1 MLTKERTSKLKYA
14 AVVLALLAVLV
25 CCLVSCGDA
34 TPVSIEYVEGSATKV
49 EYNQGDAFDCAG
61 AKIKVTYDNGAVE
74 TKDVTADMVGNAPL
88 MLGVTTIGVTY
99 SENGATVVGYIPVT
113 VKDPFGADKQA
124 AITGLYAIDD
134 VANNSTD
141 KGVATLIRDYTAKIN
156 QAGSKDAIDAVV
168 NNFKSAVA
176 DYLADKQAVLTELNA
191 VDLSGLYSTFVQDI
205 LSLKENAIA
214 NIKAASTID
223 EAEDYLAS
231 FKVAVQNKLDEQKA
245 HEGDGNNQ
253 GQILDKIDIL
263 NMIEAYEAKTQLLM
277 NIVEKAYDNGRGE
290 ITADVYNLKMYG
302 DGADVKGYEYVM
314 ARLAYWEKYITLAI
328 NIAGVMD
335 SIDGEVKALITTPVD
350 EIAALL
356 SASEGITVLPIE
368 YTWDEAAAKYVDGED
383 ATGDLLADIAA
394 HKTAGATEF
403 GTAGLQALLNA
414 YGVNTATG
422 NDIITELVDAIQT
435 KYNALLTVR
444 GNAAAADLI
453 DLIDT
458 AFNTADGGA
467 KKVAVDAAW
476 DALKTWATANGILS
490 LDATITEFNNNLVWD
505 KTFAGEYFVELIDGK
520 WNTTIDDES
529 WSNYEI
535 NYDYVELYYVPNID
549 LLIEATQAQDAYEVK
564 VLEEAIATVILSY
577 TNAADDK
584 KRIEAAQDALDAYL
598 ATYGQ
603 EIYDKYDL
611 GTTQDEVTDAAD
623 QYTTLEGMAKAVNDA
638 IDAYEALL
646 AAESRDVV
654 RSDYE
659 AEEAVLKAAY
669 DLYCEFA
676 AANTDAGVIY
686 TDVIE
691 NSDATTVTN
700 NETNLVAYMDT
711 YVALAYA
718 EERHVQA
725 DKIINAAWL
734 VREDNIPTDQ
744 TLFRKALQEYKQ
756 GKIDS
761 ISVGAAY
768 DYDKTGKTNFNYD
781 ELLAANIQNVKDAAA
796 DVAGE
801 IAGATYENGNLVLPT
816 AP

>member
-263 NMIEAYEAKTQLLM
+263 NTIDAYEAKTALLM
-277 NIVEKAYDNGRGE
+277 SIVQNAYDNNE
-290 ITADVYNLKMYG
+290 ITADTYNLKMYG
-302 DGADVKGYEYVM
+302 DGADVKGYEYVV

-356 SASEGITVLPIE
+356 TASEGVTVLPIE
-368 YTWDEAAAKYVDGED
+368 YAWDEANLAYINGADV
-383 ATGDLLADIAA
+383 TGDLLATIAGHVA
-394 HKTAGATEF
+394 DADTEF
-403 GTAGLQALLNA
+403 GATGLQMLLNA

-422 NDIITELVDAIQT
+422 NDIITEIVDTIQA
-435 KYNALLTVR
+435 KYDALLAIR
-444 GNAAAADLI
+444 GAAVTADLI

-458 AFNTADGGA
+458 AYNTADGGA

-611 GTTQDEVTDAAD
+611 GTTQADVTSALD

-646 AAESRDVV
+646 AAESRGVV

-676 AANTDAGVIY
+676 AANTDADDVIY

-756 GKIDS
+756 GKIDF
-761 ISVGAAY
+761 ISVDAAY
-768 DYDKTGKTNFNYD
+768 DYDNTDKTNFNYD
-781 ELLAANIQNVKDAAA
+781 ELLADNIQNVKNAAA
-796 DVAGE
+796 DVAGK
-801 IAGATYENGNLVLPT
+801 IAGATYENGALVFPT

>member
-49 EYNQGDAFDCAG
+49 EYNQGDAFDCTG

-88 MLGVTTIGVTY
+88 TLGVTTIGVTY
-99 SENGATVVGYIPVT
+99 SENGATVIGYIPVT
-113 VKDPFGADKQA
+113 VKDPFDADKQA

-134 VANNSTD
+134 VANNATD
-141 KGVATLIRDYTAKIN
+141 KGVATLIRDYTAMIN

-176 DYLADKQAVLTELNA
+176 DYLADKQAVLAELEA
-191 VDLSGLYSTFVQDI
+191 EDLSGLYSTFIQDV

-223 EAEDYLAS
+223 EAKDYLAS
-231 FKVAVQNKLDEQKA
+231 FKVAVQNKLREQEA
-245 HEGDGNNQ
+245 HEGDGENA
-253 GQILDKIDIL
+253 GQIYDKIDIL
-263 NMIEAYEAKTQLLM
+263 NTIDAYEVKTALLM
-277 NIVEKAYDNGRGE
+277 SIVETAYNNGD
-290 ITADVYNLKMYG
+290 ITDATYNLKMYG
-302 DGADVKGYEYVM
+302 DGADVKGYEYVVS
-314 ARLAYWEKYITLAI
+314 RLAYWEKYITLAI
-328 NIAGVMD
+328 NLEGQMEA
-335 SIDGEVKALITTPVD
+335 IDAEVKDLITTPVD

-356 SASEGITVLPIE
+356 SVSEGIVVLPIE
-368 YTWDEAAAKYVDGED
+368 YAWDEAASAYVDGTD
-383 ATGDLLADIAA
+383 VTGDLLDKIANY
-394 HKTAGATEF
+394 KTAGATEF
-403 GTAGLQALLNA
+403 GLAGLQTLLNA

-422 NDIITELVDAIQT
+422 NDIITELVDAITT

-444 GNAAAADLI
+444 GNAVTATIAA
-453 DLIDT
+453 LIDT
-458 AFNTADGGA
+458 AYETAEGDA
-467 KKVAVDAAW
+467 KKAAVDAAW
-476 DALKTWATANGILS
+476 AALKNWGTANAVFS
-490 LDATITEFNNNLVWD
+490 LDASITEFNNNLVWD
-505 KTFAGEYFVELIDGK
+505 GTFLGKYYVELIDGK
-520 WNTTIDDES
+520 WNTTIDDEG
-529 WSNYEI
+529 WSNYVIGYE
-535 NYDYVELYYVPNID
+535 YVELYYVPNID

-564 VLEEAIATVILSY
+564 VLEEAIDTVILSY

-584 KRIEAAQDALDAYL
+584 ARIEAAQAALDAYL

-611 GTTQDEVTDAAD
+611 GTTQTDVTAALD
-623 QYTTLEGMAKAVNDA
+623 QYTKLEGMAKAANDA

-646 AAESRDVV
+646 ATESRDVV

-659 AEEAVLKAAY
+659 AAENALLKDAY
-669 DLYCEFA
+669 KLYCEFA
-676 AANTDAGVIY
+676 AANTDSDDTIH

-756 GKIDS
+756 GEIDF
-761 ISVGAAY
+761 ISVDATY
-768 DYDKTGKTNFNYD
+768 DYDATDATNFNYD
-781 ELLAANIQNVKDAAA
+781 EVLAENIQTVKDAAA
-796 DVAGE
+796 VVAGKIE
-801 IAGATYENGNLVLPT
+801 AATYEGGALVFPT